1 MIDIDLIHKYFP
13 KLEINDTKLITE
25 GWESDILVVNNEY
38 VFRFPKENNRFDCV
52 YEKEKIITDNI
63 RKFISTEIS
72 NIQIYK
78 HKDIIFT
85 VLKYIPGENL
95 YHTTANIVDDFSNFL
110 KEIHSV
116 DIKVLK
122 KYKLDADNLPF
133 YKYRLSLSNFS
144 FNYDTLPDLLKKYN
158 LDDDFNNCVN
168 TFTAF
173 DYRDEDDVLCHND
186 LHKGNVIVGNG
197 KLSGIIDFGD
207 TIYTNYNIEFISIFK
222 WQEEIIIDIKQK
234 YEEIT
239 GRKLNISFITSVIK
253 MALYSK
259 ISYTECDI
267 TKYLKRLQLFTAI
280 EELFKEENLSNF
292 EQNRNKLK
300 ILFADKMV
308 ARTHK

>member
-78 HKDIIFT
+78 HKDTIFT

-186 LHKGNVIVGNG
+186 LHKGNIIVDNG

-259 ISYTECDI
+259 ISYTEGDI

-300 ILFADKMV
+300 VLFTDKMV

>member
-78 HKDIIFT
+78 HKDTIFT

-186 LHKGNVIVGNG
+186 LHKGNIIVNNET
-197 KLSGIIDFGD
+197 LSGIIDFGD

>member
-63 RKFISTEIS
+63 RKFILTEIS

-78 HKDIIFT
+78 HKDTIFT

-122 KYKLDADNLPF
+122 KY
-133 YKYRLSLSNFS
+133 
-144 FNYDTLPDLLKKYN
+144 N

-186 LHKGNVIVGNG
+186 LHKGNIIVNNG

-259 ISYTECDI
+259 ISYTEGDI

>member
-1 MIDIDLIHKYFP
+1 MNYNCDYNVAVMF
-13 KLEINDTKLITE
+13 
-25 GWESDILVVNNEY
+25 
-38 VFRFPKENNRFDCV
+38 
-52 YEKEKIITDNI
+52 
-63 RKFISTEIS
+63 
-72 NIQIYK
+72 
-78 HKDIIFT
+78 
-85 VLKYIPGENL
+85 
-95 YHTTANIVDDFSNFL
+95 
-110 KEIHSV
+110 
-116 DIKVLK
+116 KVLK

-259 ISYTECDI
+259 ISYTEGDI

-300 ILFADKMV
+300 VLFTDKMV

>member
-25 GWESDILVVNNEY
+25 GWESDILVVNNKY
-38 VFRFPKENNRFDCV
+38 VFRFSKENNRFDCV

-78 HKDIIFT
+78 HKDTIFT

-186 LHKGNVIVGNG
+186 LHKGNVIVNNE

-259 ISYTECDI
+259 ISYTEGDI

-300 ILFADKMV
+300 VLFTDKMV

>member
-72 NIQIYK
+72 NIQMYK
-78 HKDIIFT
+78 HKDTIFT

-122 KYKLDADNLPF
+122 KYKLNADNLPF

-144 FNYDTLPDLLKKYN
+144 FNYDTLPDFLKKYN

-186 LHKGNVIVGNG
+186 LHKGNIIVNNE

-207 TIYTNYNIEFISIFK
+207 TIYTNYNIEFISVFK
-222 WQEEIIIDIKQK
+222 WQEEIIINIKQK

-239 GRKLNISFITSVIK
+239 GRKLNIPFITSIIK

-259 ISYTECDI
+259 ISYTEGDI